1 MDASSIPQV
10 FFERSGRRGEKM
22 AHMVKRD
29 GFWQGISW
37 QQLRSTVRLIARGL
51 LTLDLQAG
59 DRVAILSDNRA
70 QWVQCDLA
78 IMSAAGITVPVYAS
92 STPDQAA
99 YILRDAGVTALF
111 IDTSAQ
117 LDKILAMRTPV
128 PSLKHLVIMVDSA
141 PGNGEVLTLA
151 DLIQRGR
158 DAVHLEAVLEER
170 LQGLTPEHEATYVYT
185 SGTTGPPKGVVQTHG
200 NHLFM
205 MESCS
210 GITDLAEGEVNLLFL
225 PLAHSFARLESFLG
239 IYQGWTTAF
248 AESIDALAR
257 NMREVKPA
265 TLAGVPR
272 VYERVYARVQAD
284 AARSA
289 VKRAIFNWCVG
300 VGLRA
305 GRLQQKKQPLPF
317 GLRLQRSLACRL
329 VFNKLREGLGGRLR
343 YMISGGAP
351 LPRKIAE
358 FFDAAGLPILE
369 GYGMTETC
377 PALAANRHDNY
388 KVGTVGMPLP
398 GVELRLDDDG
408 EILARGPNIAKG
420 YYRQPQATAEVFRE
434 DGWFATGDIGEID
447 AEGFLRITDRRKDM
461 LLTAGGHSVAP
472 QNIEKLLTGDP
483 LISQAMVYGDR
494 RPFLTA
500 VLTLDEEAARAY
512 ARELGISGDTIA
524 ELAAD
529 PQIRIL
535 LEWRVQRVNQ
545 GLAPYETI
553 KSFVIAREVFSE
565 AANELTPTLK
575 VKRQVVTEK
584 YREELEALYSGGGK
598 GVDSQ

>member
-1 MDASSIPQV
+1 
-10 FFERSGRRGEKM
+10 
-22 AHMVKRD
+22 
-29 GFWQGISW
+29 
-37 QQLRSTVRLIARGL
+37 
-51 LTLDLQAG
+51 
-59 DRVAILSDNRA
+59 
-70 QWVQCDLA
+70 
-78 IMSAAGITVPVYAS
+78 
-92 STPDQAA
+92 
-99 YILRDAGVTALF
+99 
-111 IDTSAQ
+111 
-117 LDKILAMRTPV
+117 MRTPV

-141 PGNGEVLTLA
+141 PGNSDILTLA

-158 DAVHLEAVLEER
+158 DAGDLESVLEER
-170 LQGLTPEHEATYVYT
+170 LQSLTPDHEATYVYT

-200 NHLFM
+200 NHLSM
-205 MESCS
+205 MENCG

-305 GRLQQKKQPLPF
+305 SRLQQKNQPLPI

-351 LPRKIAE
+351 LPRRIAE
-358 FFDAAGLPILE
+358 FFHAAGLPILE

-420 YYRQPQATAEVFRE
+420 YYRQPEATAEVFRE

-447 AEGFLRITDRRKDM
+447 ADGFLRVTDRKKDM

-512 ARELGISGDTIA
+512 ARELGISGNTIA

-553 KSFVIAREVFSE
+553 KNFVIAREDFSE
-565 AANELTPTLK
+565 AGNELTPTLK
-575 VKRQVVTEK
+575 LKRQVVTEK
-584 YREELEALYSGGGK
+584 YRAELETLYSGPGK
-598 GVDSQ
+598 GDQS

>member
-1 MDASSIPQV
+1 
-10 FFERSGRRGEKM
+10 
-22 AHMVKRD
+22 
-29 GFWQGISW
+29 
-37 QQLRSTVRLIARGL
+37 
-51 LTLDLQAG
+51 
-59 DRVAILSDNRA
+59 
-70 QWVQCDLA
+70 
-78 IMSAAGITVPVYAS
+78 
-92 STPDQAA
+92 
-99 YILRDAGVTALF
+99 
-111 IDTSAQ
+111 
-117 LDKILAMRTPV
+117 MRTPV

-141 PGNGEVLTLA
+141 PGNSDILTLA

-158 DAVHLEAVLEER
+158 DAGDLESVLEER
-170 LQGLTPEHEATYVYT
+170 LQSLTPDHEATYVYT

-200 NHLFM
+200 NHLSM
-205 MESCS
+205 MENCG

-305 GRLQQKKQPLPF
+305 SRLQQKNQPLPI

-351 LPRKIAE
+351 LPRRIAE
-358 FFDAAGLPILE
+358 FFHAAGLPILE

-420 YYRQPQATAEVFRE
+420 YYRQPEATAEVFRE
-434 DGWFATGDIGEID
+434 DGWFATGDVGEID
-447 AEGFLRITDRRKDM
+447 A
-461 LLTAGGHSVAP
+461 
-472 QNIEKLLTGDP
+472 
-483 LISQAMVYGDR
+483 
-494 RPFLTA
+494 
-500 VLTLDEEAARAY
+500 
-512 ARELGISGDTIA
+512 
-524 ELAAD
+524 
-529 PQIRIL
+529 
-535 LEWRVQRVNQ
+535 
-545 GLAPYETI
+545 
-553 KSFVIAREVFSE
+553 
-565 AANELTPTLK
+565 
-575 VKRQVVTEK
+575 
-584 YREELEALYSGGGK
+584 
-598 GVDSQ
+598 

>member
-37 QQLRSTVRLIARGL
+37 QQLRSTVRHIARGL

-70 QWVQCDLA
+70 QWVQCDLG
-78 IMSAAGITVPVYAS
+78 IMTAAGITVPVYAS
-92 STPDQAA
+92 STPEQAA
-99 YILRDAGVTALF
+99 YILQDAGVTALF
-111 IDTSAQ
+111 IDTPAQ
-117 LDKILAMRTPV
+117 LDKVLAMRSPV
-128 PSLKHLVIMVDSA
+128 PSLKHLVIMVGGA
-141 PGNGEVLTLA
+141 PDNSDVLTLA
-151 DLIQRGR
+151 ELIQRGR
-158 DAVHLEAVLEER
+158 DAADLESVLEER
-170 LQGLTPEHEATYVYT
+170 LKSLTPDHEATYVYT

-205 MESCS
+205 MESCAA
-210 GITDLAEGEVNLLFL
+210 ITDLAEGEINLLFL

-257 NMREVKPA
+257 NMREVRPV

-272 VYERVYARVQAD
+272 VYEKVYAGVQAEV
-284 AARSA
+284 ARSA
-289 VKRAIFNWCVG
+289 VKRAIFNWSVG

-305 GRLQQKKQPLPF
+305 SRLQQKKQPLPF
-317 GLRLQRSLACRL
+317 GLRLQRSLAFRL
-329 VFNKLREGLGGRLR
+329 VFNKLRQGLGGRLR
-343 YMISGGAP
+343 YLISGGAP

-358 FFDAAGLPILE
+358 FFHAAGLPILE

-377 PALAANRHDNY
+377 PALAANRHDRY
-388 KVGTVGMPLP
+388 KVGTVGSPLP
-398 GVELRLDDDG
+398 GVELRLDEDG

-420 YYRQPQATAEVFRE
+420 YYRQPEATAEVFLA
-434 DGWFATGDIGEID
+434 DGWFATGDVGEID
-447 AEGFLRITDRRKDM
+447 AEGFLRITDRKKDM
-461 LLTAGGHSVAP
+461 LVTAGGNTVAP
-472 QNIEKLLTGDP
+472 QNLENLLTGDP

-500 VLTLDEEAARAY
+500 VLTLDEEAARTY
-512 ARELGISGDTIA
+512 ARELGIGGETMA

-553 KSFVIAREVFSE
+553 KNFVIAREDFSE
-565 AANELTPTLK
+565 AGNELTPTLK
-575 VKRQVVTEK
+575 LKRQVVTEK
-584 YREELEALYSGGGK
+584 YRAELEALYSGPGK
-598 GVDSQ
+598 GDQS

>member
-37 QQLRSTVRLIARGL
+37 QQLRSTVRHIARGL

-70 QWVQCDLA
+70 QWVQCDLG
-78 IMSAAGITVPVYAS
+78 IMTAAGITVPVYAS
-92 STPDQAA
+92 STSEQAA
-99 YILRDAGVTALF
+99 YILQDAGVTALF
-111 IDTSAQ
+111 IDTPAQ

-128 PSLKHLVIMVDSA
+128 PSLKHLVIMVGGA
-141 PGNGEVLTLA
+141 PGNSDVLTLA

-158 DAVHLEAVLEER
+158 DAGDLESVLEER
-170 LQGLTPEHEATYVYT
+170 LQSLTPDHEATYVYT

-257 NMREVKPA
+257 NMREIRPV

-272 VYERVYARVQAD
+272 VYEKVYAGVQAEVT
-284 AARSA
+284 RSA
-289 VKRAIFNWCVG
+289 VKRAIFDWSVG

-305 GRLQQKKQPLPF
+305 SRLQQKKLPLPF
-317 GLRLQRSLACRL
+317 GLRLQRSLAFRL
-329 VFNKLREGLGGRLR
+329 VFNKLRQGLGGRLR
-343 YMISGGAP
+343 YLISGGAP

-358 FFDAAGLPILE
+358 FFHAAGLPILE

-377 PALAANRHDNY
+377 PALAANRHDRY
-388 KVGTVGMPLP
+388 KVGTVGSPLP
-398 GVELRLDDDG
+398 GVELRLDEDG

-420 YYRQPQATAEVFRE
+420 YYRQPEATAEVFLA
-434 DGWFATGDIGEID
+434 DGWFATGDVGEID
-447 AEGFLRITDRRKDM
+447 AEGFLRITDRKKDM
-461 LLTAGGHSVAP
+461 LVTAGGNNVAP
-472 QNIEKLLTGDP
+472 QNLENLLTGDP

-500 VLTLDEEAARAY
+500 VLTLDEEAARTY
-512 ARELGISGDTIA
+512 ARELGISGDTMA

-553 KSFVIAREVFSE
+553 KNFVIAREEFSE
-565 AANELTPTLK
+565 AGNELTPTLK
-575 VKRQVVTEK
+575 LKRQVVTEK
-584 YREELEALYSGGGK
+584 YRAELEALYSGPGRG
-598 GVDSQ
+598 DQS